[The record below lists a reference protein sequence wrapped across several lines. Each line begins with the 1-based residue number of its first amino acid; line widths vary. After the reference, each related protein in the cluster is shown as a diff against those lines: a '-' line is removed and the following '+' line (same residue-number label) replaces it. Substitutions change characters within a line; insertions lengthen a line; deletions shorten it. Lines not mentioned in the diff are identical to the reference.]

1 MSPHPKARHI
11 RLIAFDVDGIMTDG
25 RLYYGNDG
33 EIMKAFDVQDGLGI
47 KLAQEAGI
55 ETAIITSRRSRI
67 VEHRAADL
75 GIRHLFQGVHDKW
88 ETLRELCVSL
98 QLAPSAAAF
107 MGDDLVDL
115 QPMRHCGFSVTVP
128 AAALQIRQIADYITV
143 ARAGRGAVRE
153 CCELL
158 LASRATSD
166 HHNGDTH

>member
-1 MSPHPKARHI
+1 MSPHPKAGHI

-25 RLYYGNDG
+25 RLYYGNEG

-47 KLAQEAGI
+47 KLAQDAGI

-67 VEHRAADL
+67 VEHRAGDL

-88 ETLRELCVSL
+88 EALRGLCVSL
-98 QLAPSAAAF
+98 GLEPSAAAF

-115 QPMRHCGFSVTVP
+115 QPMRNCGFSVTVP
-128 AAALQIRQIADYITV
+128 TAAARVRHIADYIT
-143 ARAGRGAVRE
+143 AADAGRGAVRE

-158 LASRATSD
+158 IASRTPAEPHLGTT
-166 HHNGDTH
+166 G

>member
-1 MSPHPKARHI
+1 MNPHPKAGHI

-25 RLYYGNDG
+25 RLFYGNDG

-55 ETAIITSRRSRI
+55 EAAIITSRRSRI

-75 GIRHLFQGVHDKW
+75 GIRHLFQGVHNKW
-88 ETLRELCVSL
+88 EALRELCDNL
-98 QLAPSAAAF
+98 GMDASAAAF

-115 QPMRHCGFSVTVP
+115 QPMRHCGFRVTVP
-128 AAALQIRQIADYITV
+128 TAVTKIRQIADYITT
-143 ARAGRGAVRE
+143 ANAGRGAVRE

-158 LASRATSD
+158 IASRASAEHLT
-166 HHNGDTH
+166 GKPR